1 MHVRGNAK
9 MLLPDAANN
18 CRCWS
23 PVLFIVDV
31 HICRIYLPLI
41 KKHDTQVSCVSDD
54 ANRNCNLCIH
64 SHDAGVPS
72 HVHILY
78 SSFPGYICQPS
89 FAFVSPCLFW
99 VGSQVQISRIQMLC
113 VRLDPKLGFT
123 RFEVARLSSSLLH
136 LQCMGETPG

>member
-1 MHVRGNAK
+1 MHVRGKAK
-9 MLLPDAANN
+9 MLLPDAATNG
-18 CRCWS
+18 RCWS

-54 ANRNCNLCIH
+54 AIRHCNLCIH
-64 SHDAGVPS
+64 SHDTGVPS
-72 HVHILY
+72 YVHILY

-99 VGSQVQISRIQMLC
+99 VGSQVQI
-113 VRLDPKLGFT
+113 
-123 RFEVARLSSSLLH
+123 
-136 LQCMGETPG
+136 